1 MTLQTPCQLVN
12 LFLSQSHKAG
22 IYSTLPLVQE
32 RSKVGCIGMP
42 ADKNQQRHT
51 ARTSAADCCL
61 QMYEPC
67 VSILYHRPAIAYSS
81 ADGRGEHPTSYSRL
95 SPKIAFL
102 ISFSCSN
109 TKRAT
114 MALSNAVEGSFTL
127 VADLRR
133 SRTPLRSES
142 M

>member
-32 RSKVGCIGMP
+32 RSKVGCIRMP

-67 VSILYHRPAIAYSS
+67 VSIRYHRPAIAYSS
-81 ADGRGEHPTSYSRL
+81 ADGRGGYLTSYRQPL
-95 SPKIAFL
+95 L
-102 ISFSCSN
+102 LQQ
-109 TKRAT
+109 
-114 MALSNAVEGSFTL
+114 ALAEDSVLDILL
-127 VADLRR
+127 VLEDEAGNDGTEQCR
-133 SRTPLRSES
+133 
-142 M
+142 

>member
-32 RSKVGCIGMP
+32 RSKVGCIRMP

-81 ADGRGEHPTSYSRL
+81 ADGRGGHPTSYRQL
-95 SPKIAFL
+95 L
-102 ISFSCSN
+102 LLQQ
-109 TKRAT
+109 
-114 MALSNAVEGSFTL
+114 ALAEDSVLDILL
-127 VADLRR
+127 VLEDEAGNNGTEQCR
-133 SRTPLRSES
+133 
-142 M
+142 